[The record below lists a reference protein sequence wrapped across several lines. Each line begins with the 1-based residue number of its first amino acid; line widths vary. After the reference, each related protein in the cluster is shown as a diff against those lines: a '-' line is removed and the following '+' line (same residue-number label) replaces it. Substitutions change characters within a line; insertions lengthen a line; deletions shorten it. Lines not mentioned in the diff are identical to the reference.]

1 MGTQAI
7 NNLMNEVF
15 YGQPDNKKDVSK
27 DADFLKALEN
37 AQDLGDLETLSR
49 RDVNVVNELTGKDEF
64 EKERT
69 YVKPEK
75 EVSETDSKKVEE
87 PKEVEVENSEK
98 TKACDTKID
107 NSKDTLEDEE
117 ITEEDIEFIEENMSA
132 LVNAYSELLDLPIE
146 AVEEYFEE
154 NDIKLDSLLDI
165 SNVKDIVMGL
175 EGIDDTAEI
184 LTNQALFEDIE
195 TLKDFTNS
203 LLNEISEE
211 LQVDI
216 KDVASKV
223 DEIISQIEKPVVSE
237 NFVFENGNV
246 KAEESEGFEK
256 DNFSD
261 NTIDV
266 KADLTSEIESN
277 VKLAEGKNDSKEFK
291 ENDEPNQ
298 NLSGNNVTAST
309 NFEMNRTTG
318 IEQEPIL
325 TNTPEAQEIYNQIG
339 EFVRSISE
347 EELKE
352 VTLQL
357 QPETLGTIQVRV
369 SQREGVLTAEMLTQN
384 DSVKAALEGQLIE
397 LQKDFE
403 KSGIKVESIEVKV
416 STQSFD
422 EQSQEDARNEEN
434 EAARREIPQ
443 RRINLNGLFETD
455 DLETLED
462 DERIA
467 VEMMTANGNSL
478 DYQA

>member
-15 YGQPDNKKDVSK
+15 YGQSDSKKDLPK
-27 DADFLKALEN
+27 DADFMKAFED
-37 AQDLGDLETLSR
+37 AQGMGDLETLSK
-49 RDVNVVNELTGKDEF
+49 RDVNVVDELTGKEEF

-69 YVKPEK
+69 FVNNEKDISATDSGKVEESNVIDEKKVEKSEVSDKPKNVTDDASKDE
-75 EVSETDSKKVEE
+75 EVSED
-87 PKEVEVENSEK
+87 
-98 TKACDTKID
+98 
-107 NSKDTLEDEE
+107 
-117 ITEEDIEFIEENMSA
+117 DIEFIEENFTA
-132 LVNAYSELLDLPIE
+132 FVNAYSEFLDLPIE
-146 AVEEYFEE
+146 QVVEYFEE
-154 NDIKLDSLLDI
+154 NDIELDSLLDI
-165 SNVKDIVMGL
+165 TNVKDIVMGL
-175 EGIDDTAEI
+175 EGIEDTAEI
-184 LTNQALFEDIE
+184 LTNQSLFEDIE
-195 TLKDFTNS
+195 TLKDFTTN

-211 LQVDI
+211 LEIDTKETV
-216 KDVASKV
+216 SKV
-223 DEIISQIEKPVVSE
+223 EEMLSKITNPVTSDS
-237 NFVFENGNV
+237 FVFETGIVTDEEPETLETKVLNNV
-246 KAEESEGFEK
+246 SADEKTDLINEIETNVRPVETKNESR
-256 DNFSD
+256 
-261 NTIDV
+261 
-266 KADLTSEIESN
+266 KADEGNES
-277 VKLAEGKNDSKEFK
+277 
-291 ENDEPNQ
+291 NQ
-298 NLSGNNVTAST
+298 NLTGNNFTQATHFET
-309 NFEMNRTTG
+309 NEVISN
-318 IEQEPIL
+318 EQTPTL
-325 TNTPEAQEIYNQIG
+325 TNSVEAQEIYNQIG
-339 EFVRSISE
+339 EFIRNVSD

-455 DLETLED
+455 DLQTLED